1 MNDNEIKLVFDPLP
15 QYLVFVSPGH
25 AVEVVVESFLP
36 MELVKGEAGGELTLI
51 CKMDPD

>member
-1 MNDNEIKLVFDPLP
+1 MRSNWYLIYILR

-36 MELVKGEAGGELTLI
+36 MELVEGEAGGELTLI
-51 CKMDPD
+51 